1 MIARKQFL
9 KLLENIGF
17 LNKAQIDRAIKE
29 HSMGSRSIRSVLL
42 DLKYLGGEESSAA
55 LMPQLGLVPT
65 PINITNLPAS
75 LVEKVPSN
83 FAREHRVV
91 PLRMDG
97 TTLILATDE
106 PLNILVEENLADN
119 LNVKD
124 VRLEITT
131 TESLNNSLLNA
142 YSLTNEDLRPLLEK
156 VDKGYTGELDMDN
169 PALTV
174 KSGVDGETEEALQ
187 APVIRLANAVIVD
200 ALRRRASDIHVE
212 PMEDRFRIRY
222 RIDGVLHENINPPRN
237 LQNPLLARFK
247 IMAGMDL
254 AEKRLPQ
261 DGRIMI
267 NAAGRP
273 IDLRVSSLPGIYGE
287 SLVMRILDK
296 TSMLLSMDQLG
307 FLEDD
312 QQKWAELLKYSGG
325 IVLVT
330 GPTGSGKTTTLYTS
344 LSALN
349 TTDVKIMTVEEPV
362 EYQIEGINQTPVR
375 TDIGLTFGRI
385 LRSFLRQ
392 APDII
397 LVGEI
402 RDFET
407 ADIALRAA
415 LTGHLVFSTLHTN
428 DATGSPTRLVDLG
441 AAPFLV
447 ASSLQGVLAQRLV
460 RTLCKHCKIPDQP
473 TDEERIL
480 LNIKENE
487 EVTLCRP
494 GGCDQCN
501 NTGFRGRMGIMEIFT
516 MDDTLRQMVLHKET
530 SSDIRR
536 VAREHGMRTMGEDGL
551 LKVKRG
557 LTTYEE
563 VINATVLD

>member
-254 AEKRLPQ
+254 AEKT
-261 DGRIMI
+261 
-267 NAAGRP
+267 AAPGRP
-273 IDLRVSSLPGIYGE
+273 DH
-287 SLVMRILDK
+287 
-296 TSMLLSMDQLG
+296 DQC
-307 FLEDD
+307 
-312 QQKWAELLKYSGG
+312 
-325 IVLVT
+325 
-330 GPTGSGKTTTLYTS
+330 
-344 LSALN
+344 
-349 TTDVKIMTVEEPV
+349 
-362 EYQIEGINQTPVR
+362 R
-375 TDIGLTFGRI
+375 R
-385 LRSFLRQ
+385 
-392 APDII
+392 
-397 LVGEI
+397 
-402 RDFET
+402 T
-407 ADIALRAA
+407 ADRSARQLAARHLRGKPGHAYPGQDLDAA
-415 LTGHLVFSTLHTN
+415 LHGPAGLSGRRSAEVGGTAQVLGRHRTGNRAH
-428 DATGSPTRLVDLG
+428 R
-441 AAPFLV
+441 
-447 ASSLQGVLAQRLV
+447 QR
-460 RTLCKHCKIPDQP
+460 
-473 TDEERIL
+473 
-480 LNIKENE
+480 
-487 EVTLCRP
+487 
-494 GGCDQCN
+494 
-501 NTGFRGRMGIMEIFT
+501 
-516 MDDTLRQMVLHKET
+516 
-530 SSDIRR
+530 
-536 VAREHGMRTMGEDGL
+536 
-551 LKVKRG
+551 
-557 LTTYEE
+557 
-563 VINATVLD
+563 